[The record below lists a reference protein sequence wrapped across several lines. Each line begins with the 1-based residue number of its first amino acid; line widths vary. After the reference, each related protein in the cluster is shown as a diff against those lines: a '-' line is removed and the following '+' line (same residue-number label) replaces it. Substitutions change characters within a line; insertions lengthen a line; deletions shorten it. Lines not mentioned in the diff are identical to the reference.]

1 MEFEIL
7 GFEIKE
13 SKNQDPVRGIWNPQR
28 EICLELPYMGR
39 MKAVNYVLLSIS
51 KNNILHRFT
60 LTCNLNDLAAIK

>member
-13 SKNQDPVRGIWNPQR
+13 FRNQDPVLEIWNPQP
-28 EICLELPYMGR
+28 EICLELPYLGR
-39 MKAVNYVLLSIS
+39 MKAVNYVLLS